1 MATLSFQTV
10 ENAIF
15 NLMHNEED
23 FGVGPLFIYFIFVFF
38 CAVITY
44 GIAVPSGL
52 IDPSTMCGAAIGR
65 LVGELI
71 KNHIYE
77 YIHPGTY
84 ALVGATAF
92 LGGVTRITLALAL
105 LMLAVTNN
113 GDYLL
118 PLMLVTLTA
127 KLAGDRFGISLY
139 DIHIELKNVP
149 FVEVKPPKHML
160 YLTAEDVM
168 VRPVISFRQVE
179 NLATIVRIL
188 KQHSHNGYPVLNED
202 RRMVG
207 LILRS

>member
-1 MATLSFQTV
+1 M
-10 ENAIF
+10 
-15 NLMHNEED
+15 
-23 FGVGPLFIYFIFVFF
+23 
-38 CAVITY
+38 ITY
-44 GIAVPSGL
+44 GVAVPSGL
-52 IDPSTMCGAAIGR
+52 IDPSTMAGAAIGR
-65 LVGELI
+65 LIGELI

-77 YIHPGTY
+77 WIHPGTY

-105 LMLAVTNN
+105 LMLGVINN
-113 GDYLL
+113 SDYLL